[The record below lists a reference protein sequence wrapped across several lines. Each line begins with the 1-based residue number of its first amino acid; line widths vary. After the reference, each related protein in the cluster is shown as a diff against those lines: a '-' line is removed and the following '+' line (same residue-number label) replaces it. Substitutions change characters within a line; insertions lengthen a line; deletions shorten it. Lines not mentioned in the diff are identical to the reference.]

1 MYYRIKGGDFMLVIT
16 RYTRISEY
24 GLLRGVRGVM
34 CEIRGV
40 ETRTPVCAVCEKY
53 GPRNASGVL
62 RGQRRDRAEGTQ
74 ATGVL

>member
-1 MYYRIKGGDFMLVIT
+1 
-16 RYTRISEY
+16 
-24 GLLRGVRGVM
+24 M

-62 RGQRRDRAEGTQ
+62 RIDVTDSDGTGHRRE
-74 ATGVL
+74 TGVLTSVRCERDGDLARGSAMSM